1 MDNARRDDGSADWRS
16 IDTASGPRGA
26 SHGHGARNEIAEA
39 LKDRLASVIEGE
51 IIPRLMLAHKQSPAM
66 ADTSD
71 PREPLPQLDAFVD
84 TVLGSDPAK
93 AFAAIDALRSDGV
106 SVDRLFLGLLA
117 PAARQ
122 LGDMWEADLADF
134 MDVTVGLSRLQQV
147 LRELTPRGLEPDH
160 KKPHGT
166 RRILLVPAPG
176 ERHTFGLSMVEKF
189 FRSAGWDV
197 VSLAAS
203 PQVDAVALAR
213 RESFAVVGL
222 SLSCETGA
230 EALSTL
236 IRRLRKAT
244 RNDGLGI
251 LVGGDYFVRNPE
263 KALMIGADATAVD
276 GPSAVSIA
284 QSLLDLRARAC

>member
-1 MDNARRDDGSADWRS
+1 MDNARRDDGTADWPS
-16 IDTASGPRGA
+16 IDKASGPRGGA
-26 SHGHGARNEIAEA
+26 LGLDARNDVAEA
-39 LKDRLASVIEGE
+39 MKDRLSSIIEAE
-51 IIPRLMLAHKQSPAM
+51 IIPRLMLAHRQA
-66 ADTSD
+66 TSGPEAGD

-84 TVLGSDPAK
+84 VVMGSDPSQT
-93 AFAAIDALRSDGV
+93 FAAIDALRNEGI

-147 LRELTPRGLEPDH
+147 LRELTPRGQDPDR
-160 KKPHGT
+160 KPPDGS

-203 PQVDAVALAR
+203 PQVDAAALAR
-213 RESFAVVGL
+213 RESFPVVGF
-222 SLSCETGA
+222 SLSCETGV
-230 EALSTL
+230 EALTAV
-236 IRRLRKAT
+236 IRKIRKGS
-244 RNDGLGI
+244 RNNPVGI

-263 KALMIGADATAVD
+263 KALLIGADATAVD
-276 GPSAVSIA
+276 GPSAVTMA
-284 QSLLDLRARAC
+284 QSLLDLRVRAC

>member
-1 MDNARRDDGSADWRS
+1 MDNVRRDDGSAEWPS
-16 IDTASGPRGA
+16 IDSASGPRGA
-26 SHGHGARNEIAEA
+26 SLGLGARNDVAEA

-51 IIPRLMLAHKQSPAM
+51 IIPRLMLAHKQSPAI
-66 ADTSD
+66 ADNGD

-84 TVLGSDPAK
+84 KVLGPDPSL

-147 LRELTPRGLEPDH
+147 LRDLTPRSQIPDR
-160 KKPHGT
+160 KQPEGS

-213 RESFAVVGL
+213 RESFAVVGF
-222 SLSCETGA
+222 SLSCETQV
-230 EALSTL
+230 EALSAL
-236 IRRLRKAT
+236 IRKLRKST
-244 RNDGLGI
+244 RNEGLGI

-276 GPSAVSIA
+276 GPSAVSMA

>member
-1 MDNARRDDGSADWRS
+1 MDNARRDGGSTDWPS
-16 IDTASGPRGA
+16 IDTASSPRGG
-26 SHGHGARNEIAEA
+26 SLGFDGRNDIAEA
-39 LKDRLASVIEGE
+39 LKDRLTSVIEGE
-51 IIPRLMLAHKQSPAM
+51 IIPRLMLAHKQSPA
-66 ADTSD
+66 TVETGN
-71 PREPLPQLDAFVD
+71 PRDPLPELNSFVD
-84 TVLGSDPAK
+84 KVLGSDPSQ
-93 AFAAIDALRSDGV
+93 AFAAIDALRDDGV

-147 LRELTPRGLEPDH
+147 LRELTPRGHEPGR
-160 KKPHGT
+160 KMPEGS

-203 PQVDAVALAR
+203 PKVDAVALAR
-213 RESFAVVGL
+213 RESFAVVGF

-230 EALSTL
+230 EALSAL

-244 RNDGLGI
+244 RNDGVGI

-263 KALMIGADATAVD
+263 KALMIGADATAAD
-276 GPSAVSIA
+276 GPSAVAMA
-284 QSLLDLRARAC
+284 QSLLDLRTRAC